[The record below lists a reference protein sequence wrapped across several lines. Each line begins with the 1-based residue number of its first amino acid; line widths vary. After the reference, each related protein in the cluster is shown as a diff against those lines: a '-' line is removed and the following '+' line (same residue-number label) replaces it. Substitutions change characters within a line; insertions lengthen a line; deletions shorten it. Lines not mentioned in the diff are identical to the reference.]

1 MKPMIWSYFLQLS
14 NHMWNPIGCTPASPY
29 NIDHS
34 AQLKNGTDLETW
46 DKLVDF
52 IAERQFNMLV
62 IDVGDAIQYESHPE
76 IAAPDAWSK
85 DFMKQKLAEIRAKG
99 IEPIPK
105 LNFSTGHC
113 VWLKEYRLMIST
125 PTYYKVC
132 ADLIAEVCELFDY
145 PRLFHIG
152 MDEEDIGH
160 QPAQPVAIVRQGEHW
175 WHDAFFLFKE
185 CEKHGA
191 RPWVWSDYYWHHPE
205 LFIKNMPKSVL
216 QSNWC
221 YRSIVNPPEERQKVR
236 IQTYLD
242 FDRMGYDQVPTSS
255 TWAMPHGTNEFETLG
270 WCRDHLNPE
279 LLKGFITVP
288 WNWTIPNREYALKN
302 DAHLF
307 FDARRTFYPET
318 LK

>member
-1 MKPMIWSYFLQLS
+1 MIWSYFLQLS
-14 NHMWNPIGCTPASPY
+14 NHMWNPIGRPHSSPY
-29 NIDHS
+29 LVDGS
-34 AQLKNGTDLETW
+34 SGEANGTDIETW

-52 IAERQFNMLV
+52 IAERQYNMLV

-76 IAAPDAWSK
+76 ISAPDAWSK
-85 DFMKQKLAEIRAKG
+85 DFLKQKLDEIRAKG

-113 VWLKEYRLMIST
+113 AWLKEYRLMIST

-132 ADLIAEVCELFDY
+132 ADLIAEVCEAFGY
-145 PRLFHIG
+145 PRLFHVG

-160 QPAQPVAIVRQGEHW
+160 QTLHNVAIVRQGEHW

-205 LFIKNMPKSVL
+205 LFKKNMPKSVL

-221 YRSIVNPPEERQKVR
+221 YRSLTNPPDEKQKVR
-236 IQTYLD
+236 VQAYLD
-242 FDRMGYDQVPTSS
+242 FNELGYDQVPTSS
-255 TWAMPHGTNEFETLG
+255 TWALPYGSNEFETVG
-270 WCRDHLNPE
+270 WCRDRLDPE

-288 WNWTIPNREYALKN
+288 WNWTYPHLEYFLKN

-307 FDARRTFYPET
+307 YEARKRFYPET